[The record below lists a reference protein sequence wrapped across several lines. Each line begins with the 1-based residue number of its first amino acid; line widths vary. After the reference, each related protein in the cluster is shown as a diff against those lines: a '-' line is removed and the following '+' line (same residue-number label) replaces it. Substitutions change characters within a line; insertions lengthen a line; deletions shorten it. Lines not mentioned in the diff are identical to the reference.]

1 MFGIGLALG
10 ASVAWGAS
18 DFLGGVVSRRL
29 PIAAVLLAA
38 QAAGLLLAALA
49 WALAGAALP
58 APGTLAMA
66 AGAGL
71 AELAGF
77 ACLYRGLASGQMS
90 VVAPLAALTGVPPLV
105 VGVAT
110 GEPLPAAAAAGV
122 ALAVL
127 GTGLCAFEPG
137 SRRQLGGV
145 VLGLA
150 AALAFGGFLLGLGHS
165 GEQAGPAAVLAGR
178 LASVTALTALLA
190 CRRPQTMPGR
200 ADLAPLAALG
210 GLDVLANLAYVAA
223 CGGAAQGLVAVL
235 GSLYPLTTVLLARTM
250 LDERLGRARGAGVA
264 AVLAGI
270 ALIAAAAA

>member
-1 MFGIGLALG
+1 VFGIGLALA

-38 QAAGLLLAALA
+38 QAVGLLLAGVV
-49 WALAGAALP
+49 WALTGAALP
-58 APGTLAMA
+58 APGTLVMA

-77 ACLYRGLASGQMS
+77 ACLYRGLATGQMS

-127 GTGLCAFEPG
+127 GTALCAFEPG
-137 SRRQLGGV
+137 SRRPLGGV

-165 GEQAGPAAVLAGR
+165 GEEAGPAAVLAGR
-178 LASVTALTALLA
+178 LASVTALAVLLA
-190 CRRPQTMPGR
+190 CRRPATTPARG
-200 ADLAPLAALG
+200 DLAPLAALG
-210 GLDVLANLAYVAA
+210 ALDVLANLAYVAA
-223 CGGAAQGLVAVL
+223 CGGDAQGLVAVL
-235 GSLYPLTTVLLARTM
+235 GSLYPLTTVLLARTV
-250 LDERLGRARGAGVA
+250 LDERLGRARGTGVA

-270 ALIAAAAA
+270 ALISLAG